1 MNLNIKSEEVHR
13 MAVEL
18 SRRTGDSITGAV
30 RLALKA
36 QLRRTEDKSAKMAR
50 IEAIVARTSIMMR
63 GGPGSQDIDALLY
76 DELGLPK

>member
-1 MNLNIKSEEVHR
+1 MNLNIKSDEVHR

-18 SRRTGDSITGAV
+18 SRRTGSSITAAV

-36 QLRRTEDKSAKMAR
+36 QLRRTEGKSDKIAR
-50 IEAIVARTSIMMR
+50 IEALIKRTAPMMR

-76 DELGLPK
+76 DDKGLPK